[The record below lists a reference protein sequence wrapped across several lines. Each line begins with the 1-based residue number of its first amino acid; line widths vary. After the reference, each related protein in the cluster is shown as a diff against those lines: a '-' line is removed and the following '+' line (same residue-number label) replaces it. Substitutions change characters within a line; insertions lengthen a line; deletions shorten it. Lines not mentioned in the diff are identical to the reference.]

1 MCGHS
6 RQRVLACLLSDLAW
20 GSLSLLP
27 IRWRNTQGS
36 CQLRSV
42 QYRCNDCAWLVH
54 ALFLPTCGDVV
65 LPLRLRGL
73 VHPPTPPYEI
83 G

>member
-36 CQLRSV
+36 CQLRSIGV
-42 QYRCNDCAWLVH
+42 MTVLGWCMLCF
-54 ALFLPTCGDVV
+54 FLPVGMWSYPFDYVGSYIHR
-65 LPLRLRGL
+65 PR
-73 VHPPTPPYEI
+73 PMK
-83 G
+83 